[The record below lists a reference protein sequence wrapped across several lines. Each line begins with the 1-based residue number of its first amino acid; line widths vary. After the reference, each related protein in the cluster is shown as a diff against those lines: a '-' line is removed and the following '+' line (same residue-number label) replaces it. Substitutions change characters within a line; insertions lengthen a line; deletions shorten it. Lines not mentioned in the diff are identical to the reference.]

1 MDIDLA
7 HNQLL
12 DRFGHGQD
20 FIQIQRWQQDEELIP
35 AVAVNPFFG
44 SNHSHNPASQLDQQI
59 IAGLMSQ
66 RIVDQL
72 EFVDVDE

>member
-20 FIQIQRWQQDEELIP
+20 LIQIQRWQQDKELIP
-35 AVAVNPFFG
+35 AVAVHVFFG
-44 SNHSHNPASQLDQQI
+44 TNHGHNPASQLDQQI
-59 IAGLMSQ
+59 ITRLVTQG
-66 RIVDQL
+66 IVDQL